1 MVRLLHLAHKS
12 DQEQALGRYVLA
24 QLEQGQSLCLMQCEK
39 RFLDQP
45 VAIPEINVNQHP
57 LSQYS
62 ALITQGVAA

>member
-24 QLEQGQSLCLMQCEK
+24 EISRGKFPCLIQCEK
-39 RFLDQP
+39 RFLDHP
-45 VAIPEINVNQHP
+45 GEIPIINVNQHA

-62 ALITQGVAA
+62 VLITQGAAA

>member
-24 QLEQGQSLCLMQCEK
+24 QLEQDQSPCLLQCEK

-45 VAIPEINVNQHP
+45 GAVPTINVSQHA

-62 ALITQGVAA
+62 VLITQGVAA